1 MSCSLCDLNV
11 SSIKINDPNQPE
23 ENKYVFPL
31 TFSDDR
37 PIVFFSKQVYFIHL
51 KENNC
56 FLHIKERNDLKWFN
70 ELHRHLLETLYECH
84 DQWFEHKFER
94 TKYDSMFKDY
104 LFPNI
109 EENAVNIQCNVG
121 EEVLSKLGEK
131 SIMEVYPTFK
141 LNSIVFNNIHFQIDL
156 ELVECVPVVE
166 NPPPM
171 ENHEKSTNELSIDVD
186 EDNEEPDNEEQL
198 NEEQHNE
205 EQEEKP
211 DDNTQDDHEDS
222 FAMNIELNK
231 HINGKKE
238 ENISKE
244 NLILETN
251 KLEEVTITPN
261 EDLVEKIE
269 LNDEDYYILFKI
281 IQSNIKENFSQS
293 LDQVLKERNIN
304 TKNLDF
310 QNIVYDS
317 DDFEDSDDE
326 YINNDTFEED
336 YKNMV

>member
-1 MSCSLCDLNV
+1 MSCALCDLPLQD
-11 SSIKINDPNQPE
+11 IQINDPSQPQ

-31 TFSDDR
+31 TFSDAR
-37 PIVFFSKQVYFIHL
+37 PITFSSKQIYFIHL

-56 FLHIKERNDLKWFN
+56 FLHIKERNDLKFFN
-70 ELHRHLLETLYECH
+70 QLHKHLLETLYECH
-84 DQWFEHKFER
+84 DDWFEHKFER
-94 TKYDSMFKDY
+94 SKYDSMFKDY

-121 EEVLSKLGEK
+121 EEVISKLGENTM
-131 SIMEVYPTFK
+131 IEVYPTFK

-156 ELVECVPVVE
+156 ELIDCVPVVVNSNSTE
-166 NPPPM
+166 NYDNK
-171 ENHEKSTNELSIDVD
+171 ETSKELSIGVD
-186 EDNEEPDNEEQL
+186 EEDDVSENDVSENDEEETYPNNIYL
-198 NEEQHNE
+198 NKYINGSEKTHN
-205 EQEEKP
+205 QEE
-211 DDNTQDDHEDS
+211 NVETE
-222 FAMNIELNK
+222 NIE
-231 HINGKKE
+231 
-238 ENISKE
+238 
-244 NLILETN
+244 
-251 KLEEVTITPN
+251 EVNITPE
-261 EDLVEKIE
+261 EDDVEKIE

-293 LDQVLKERNIN
+293 LDQILKERNIN

-326 YINNDTFEED
+326 YLNNDDFEED

>member
-1 MSCSLCDLNV
+1 MSCSLCDLNLEDIQ
-11 SSIKINDPNQPE
+11 IKDPNQPE

-31 TFSDDR
+31 TLSNDI
-37 PIVFFSKQVYFIHL
+37 PIQFFSKQIYFIHL

-56 FLHIKERNDLKWFN
+56 FLHIKERNDLKFFN
-70 ELHRHLLETLYECH
+70 QLHSYLLEKLYDCH
-84 DQWFEHKFER
+84 DEWFEHKFER
-94 TKYDSMFKDY
+94 AKYDSMFKDY

-121 EEVLSKLGEK
+121 EDIISKLGENT
-131 SIMEVYPTFK
+131 SMEVYPTFK

-156 ELVECVPVVE
+156 ELVDCVHVVA
-166 NPPPM
+166 NSPPID
-171 ENHEKSTNELSIDVD
+171 ENHGNMERSKESGIEVD
-186 EDNEEPDNEEQL
+186 LEEPAIDETLDVEAYKN
-198 NEEQHNE
+198 
-205 EQEEKP
+205 
-211 DDNTQDDHEDS
+211 
-222 FAMNIELNK
+222 NIQINK
-231 HINGKKE
+231 HINENREE
-238 ENISKE
+238 ENVVVDRE
-244 NLILETN
+244 
-251 KLEEVTITPN
+251 KLEEVTVTPN
-261 EDLVEKIE
+261 EDVVEKIE

-326 YINNDTFEED
+326 YLNNDKFEED